1 MRKKKQLITACATLF
16 NEEKKKAK
24 KAGTFVSN
32 GVLKK
37 IIDEESKKPGLSKI
51 SISLDTIWSRM
62 K

>member
-1 MRKKKQLITACATLF
+1 LF

-51 SISLDTIWSRM
+51 SISLDTI
-62 K
+62 